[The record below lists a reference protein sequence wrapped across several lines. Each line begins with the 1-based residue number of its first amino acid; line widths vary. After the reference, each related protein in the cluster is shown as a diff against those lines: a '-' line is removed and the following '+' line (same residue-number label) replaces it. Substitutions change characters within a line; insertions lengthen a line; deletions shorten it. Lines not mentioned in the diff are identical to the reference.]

1 LAEPSRQAFSAFSL
15 ELRGV
20 TDRHVNESMAAA
32 LDAAWDAGLR
42 DVIAREL
49 AEIRD
54 RIPWNLGM
62 HDTVRTDYALG
73 GE

>member
-1 LAEPSRQAFSAFSL
+1 M
-15 ELRGV
+15 

-42 DVIAREL
+42 DVIARKL

>member
-1 LAEPSRQAFSAFSL
+1 M
-15 ELRGV
+15 